1 MNGTTITADVKFLRR
16 VLVALV
22 GLTLV
27 TGAVAGFTAV
37 HAMNA
42 QAAEVSNP

>member
-1 MNGTTITADVKFLRR
+1 MNGTTVSADVKFLRR

-22 GLTLV
+22 GLTIL
-27 TGAVAGFTAV
+27 TGVVAGFTAV

-42 QAAEVSNP
+42 QAAELSNP

>member
-1 MNGTTITADVKFLRR
+1 MSGTTVTADVKFLRR

-22 GLTLV
+22 GLTIL
-27 TGAVAGFTAV
+27 TGVVAGFTAV

-42 QAAEVSNP
+42 QTAELSNS